1 MAKDVRLADELAA
14 GGGVGGC
21 ATMDELDGVGLGGG
35 LVADFV
41 DGPAASMAK
50 NFELFEVGGEGGKA
64 VVLGRGRA
72 WIGDFGQVEAEIEKS
87 RFSDDG
93 HGRRREEIR
102 VRVRVRVFCDLG
114 LFDFD
119 F

>member
-1 MAKDVRLADELAA
+1 
-14 GGGVGGC
+14 
-21 ATMDELDGVGLGGG
+21 MDELEGEGLGGG

-41 DGPAASMAK
+41 DGPAASMAE
-50 NFELFEVGGEGGKA
+50 NLELFEVGGEGGA

-72 WIGDFGQVEAEIEKS
+72 WIGDFGQVEAEIEQS

-93 HGRRREEIR
+93 HGRRGEEIR
-102 VRVRVRVFCDLG
+102 ARLRVRVCCDLG
-114 LFDFD
+114 LFYFD